1 MITARTKI
9 ESKIFRALRSASIW
23 VSVRANW
30 TSRSI
35 GIGFF
40 AVAIVPAAAVNVP
53 KIKPVEV
60 LSYRLASEGPA
71 TAREL
76 LMGHSV
82 VLKPGAEFLK
92 LIMAFAEPVEVK
104 SVAIETCTGEFADG
118 VDFFFHPGQR
128 RAFVEGGRAK
138 AIVQVPG
145 ERAIRTLSIVL
156 RHDTPACLKGLQL
169 LDPKG
174 NPVPLLFS
182 ELVDAHFETDDVRNL
197 FNLAFDEP
205 ASFSNGMT
213 TSLRFEEPQEMDR
226 LFLWNGDQLTN
237 ETFQDNA
244 RVKKFK
250 IGVDGGPEQDIVL
263 ADKEGVQEIALRSH
277 LKGSKVLL
285 RPLSSGRISEMRF
298 GMSSGGG
305 RPRIFSPADP
315 EYHLSNSK
323 LVHSFQAS
331 GVKEVLDHELT
342 SRGDGKAWHFRFRG
356 DSSFFVYGYN
366 EGEDKAGFINGL
378 GRFVIEQVEPN
389 KITVHL
395 RGSFVEA
402 AGLWDGWICGAACG
416 ERESKTLK
424 PLDETIVLEKLPA
437 GFFMVRNRS
446 AKTKR
451 ALQFT
456 DLKSKVSSLSE

>member
-1 MITARTKI
+1 MNTARTKI
-9 ESKIFRALRSASIW
+9 DSKLLRALNSIGRSARGSFG
-23 VSVRANW
+23 V
-30 TSRSI
+30 
-35 GIGFF
+35 GLL

-76 LMGHSV
+76 LQGRSV

-92 LIMAFAEPVEVK
+92 LSMSFAEPVEVK

-118 VDFFFHPGQR
+118 IDFFFHPGQR

-169 LDPKG
+169 LDLKG
-174 NPVPLLFS
+174 NPVSLVFP
-182 ELVDAHFETDDVRNL
+182 ELVDAHFENEDVRNL

-205 ASFSNGMT
+205 ANFANGMT

-226 LFLWNGDQLTN
+226 LLIWNGDQLNN
-237 ETFQDNA
+237 ETFHEHP
-244 RVKKFK
+244 RVKKFR
-250 IGVDGGPEQDIVL
+250 IGIDGGPEQEIVL
-263 ADKEGVQEIALRSH
+263 ADKEGVQEIALRSR

-298 GMSSGGG
+298 GMGNGGG

-315 EYHLSNSK
+315 EYHVSNSK
-323 LVHSFQAS
+323 LVHSFQAA
-331 GVKEVLDHELT
+331 GVQDTLDHELT
-342 SRGDGKAWHFRFRG
+342 SRGDGKSWHFRFRG
-356 DSSFFVYGYN
+356 DSSFFIYGYN

-378 GRFVIEQVEPN
+378 GRFSIEQVDPN
-389 KITVHL
+389 KITIHL

-402 AGLWDGWICGAACG
+402 GFLWDGWICGAACG

-424 PLDETIVLEKLPA
+424 ALDETIVLEKLSV